1 MGRNEDRGKNV
12 KRSRR
17 ETNLRE
23 GTLGEDTVGK
33 HRVSLVQA
41 MLLSTEKGEQL
52 TSTNKSYHRHRHQR

>member
-1 MGRNEDRGKNV
+1 MEIEGEKNV

-33 HRVSLVQA
+33 HLVSLVQA
-41 MLLSTEKGEQL
+41 LLLSTEKEKEQL
-52 TSTNKSYHRHRHQR
+52 TSTNKSYHRHHHQR